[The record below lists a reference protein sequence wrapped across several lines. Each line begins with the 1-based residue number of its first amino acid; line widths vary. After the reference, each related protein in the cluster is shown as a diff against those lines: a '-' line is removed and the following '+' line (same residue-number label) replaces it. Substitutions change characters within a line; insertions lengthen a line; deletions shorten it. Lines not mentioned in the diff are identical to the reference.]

1 MKLETDLGQE
11 DPVKR
16 LEAQFN
22 VWKAQQESVNA
33 QQAVKIK
40 ALEVRYNTV
49 RDQVLYPLYRRQLL
63 MCAKERVNQ
72 LTGSKHGGGHPPEL
86 VSAPAWA
93 LAVLKPGVR
102 SRKAISTSCSPQSKA
117 AQGQPATKQR
127 TTT

>member
-1 MKLETDLGQE
+1 MQHPYISGMKLETDLGQE

-22 VWKAQQESVNA
+22 LWKAQQDSVNA
-33 QQAVKIK
+33 QQAVKIE

-72 LTGSKHGGGHPPEL
+72 LQLDKIMNRT
-86 VSAPAWA
+86 
-93 LAVLKPGVR
+93 
-102 SRKAISTSCSPQSKA
+102 TNFQS
-117 AQGQPATKQR
+117 ATK
-127 TTT
+127 